1 MAEDKRYWYEIGVL
15 QAKVDRIEAEQD
27 FQTKKLREMQKRIK
41 KLNEENERLNGECIR
56 QIGIIHDLNGKNKVL
71 EFALKVNGVD
81 PTGLWED
88 EK

>member
-1 MAEDKRYWYEIGVL
+1 MEDKKYWYELGIL
-15 QAKVDRIEAEQD
+15 QAKIERIEAEQD

-41 KLNEENERLNGECIR
+41 RLNEENERLNEECIR
-56 QIGIIHDLNGKNKVL
+56 QIGIIHDLKGKNTVL
-71 EFALKVNGVD
+71 EFTLKVNGID

>member
-1 MAEDKRYWYEIGVL
+1 MVEDKRYWYELGVL

-41 KLNEENERLNGECIR
+41 RLNEENEKLNAECIR
-56 QIGIIHDLNGKNKVL
+56 QIGIIHDLNGKNTVL
-71 EFALKVNGVD
+71 EFALKVSGID

>member
-1 MAEDKRYWYEIGVL
+1 MEDKKYWYELGIL
-15 QAKVDRIEAEQD
+15 QAKIERIEAEQG

-41 KLNEENERLNGECIR
+41 RLNEENEKLNEECIR
-56 QIGIIHDLNGKNKVL
+56 QIGIIHDLTGKNKVL
-71 EFALKVNGVD
+71 EFTLKVNGVD